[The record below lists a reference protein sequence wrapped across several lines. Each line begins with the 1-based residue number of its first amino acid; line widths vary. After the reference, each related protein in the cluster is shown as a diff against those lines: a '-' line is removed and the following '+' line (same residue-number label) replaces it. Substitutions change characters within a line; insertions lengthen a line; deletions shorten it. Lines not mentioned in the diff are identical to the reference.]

1 MGKPCVDCGE
11 QDPVVLDLDHVFG
24 VKAFNI
30 GDAITRLSWGKIQGE
45 LEKCVVRC
53 ANCHRRKTAKQFQW
67 FKFQYGA

>member
-30 GDAITRLSWGKIQGE
+30 GDAITRLSWGKIQGGIREVRGAMRE
-45 LEKCVVRC
+45 LSPQENGQAVSMV
-53 ANCHRRKTAKQFQW
+53 
-67 FKFQYGA
+67 